1 METTTN
7 KHDIA
12 DEQGRDASEPLG
24 IYYIPDQETTNPP
37 SERTYQEKAV
47 WTTEGWEPDSE
58 GEIVEAAAEHGPAEL
73 TAPWLREWF
82 SNPNHVVGRPRDI
95 PGDIERQDP
104 TRTAADL
111 GYEAE
116 LRTGTRGGH
125 RAKRVGDGPSN
136 DSPSDGGPSNDSPSN
151 DSPSNDGLTIGGS
164 FDGRA
169 RTSDWNALDRLLVRF
184 ANVCE
189 DNCYRWVKGSFGFI
203 FFYFGLQKWPLIR
216 GASPVRPPV
225 QAFVEAVGFGGW
237 IPLTPETGLLLIGI
251 YEVTLGTL
259 WLGTFVEEEYLG
271 TSRLFVGVAM
281 MTVAHQLVAFLP
293 LLLVPDVAFRQTDL
307 WIPLVDTLAFPVAL
321 DWLSAFILKNLLF
334 VGAFLYVYV
343 EWAKRYVDRYP
354 QEVVVPDRV
363 DTEG

>member
-1 METTTN
+1 MDTTTN
-7 KHDIA
+7 KHGLA
-12 DEQGRDASEPLG
+12 DEQSRDDSEPLG
-24 IYYIPDQETTNPP
+24 IYYVPDHETTNPP

-58 GEIVEAAAEHGPAEL
+58 GEIVEAATEHGPSEL

-82 SNPNHVVGRPRDI
+82 SDPNHVVGRPREI

-104 TRTAADL
+104 AHTAADI

-116 LRTGTRGGH
+116 FRSEAPGGY
-125 RAKRVGDGPSN
+125 RAKRVHDGPPDDGTSN
-136 DSPSDGGPSNDSPSN
+136 DSPTKDGPSD
-151 DSPSNDGLTIGGS
+151 DGLTNGGP
-164 FDGRA
+164 FVGMA
-169 RTSDWNALDRLLVRF
+169 RTSDWTALDRLLVRF

-203 FFYFGLQKWPLIR
+203 FLYFGLQKWPLIR

-237 IPLTPETGLLLIGI
+237 IPLAPETGLLLIGI
-251 YEVTLGTL
+251 YEATLGTL
-259 WLGTFVEEEYLG
+259 WLGTFVEEEYFG
-271 TSRLFVGVAM
+271 TSRVFVGVAA

-293 LLLVPDVAFRQTDL
+293 LLLVPDVAFRQTEL
-307 WIPLVDTLAFPVAL
+307 WIPFVDTLAFPVAL

-354 QEVVVPDRV
+354 KGVVVSDHV
-363 DTEG
+363 DTDA